1 MAAKPRTQKPRKNRQ
16 QYGNPPY
23 NGPMSNPATPI
34 QLRPYQQQA
43 VQATIE
49 YFRQTSAPATIV
61 LPTGAGKSLVIA
73 ELARLAKRRI
83 LVLAH
88 VKELV
93 QQNHSKY
100 LAYGLQASVFAAGLN
115 RKEAETQVVFGSV
128 QSVARNLQRFAD
140 AFSLIIIDECHRVS
154 LDENSEYQKI
164 IATLRQ
170 YNPDLKVLGLTAT
183 PYRLDT
189 GWVYQKHLP
198 EKCVRTTEE
207 TPFSACIYELPLR
220 YMVDNDYLTAIEWL
234 DAPVALYDF
243 EQLRPS
249 ASGYYSEADLNRV
262 VLKSKRATAQITEQI
277 IAQAKARQGV
287 MIFAASVAHAKE
299 IIGYLPP
306 ECSAIITG
314 DMHQRA
320 RDSVITAFKQQ
331 QIKFLVNVSVLT
343 TGFDAPHVDLIAVLR
358 PTESVGLYQQIVG
371 RGLRL
376 SPGKE
381 NCLVLDYAGNNH
393 DLFRPQ
399 ISDVKPDSDSEIV
412 EVPCPVC
419 QHINHFWG
427 KTSGDDLIE
436 HYGRRCQGLI
446 ENSAGEPVQ
455 CDFRYRF
462 KECAQ
467 CGAENDIAARQCHQC
482 ATLLVDPDDK
492 LKAALQL
499 KDAMVLRCSGM
510 QLSPATGKGQSERLK
525 ITYFDEDGA
534 ELQEYF
540 HFDTHAQQRAFYHK
554 FCRLH
559 AIERHQP
566 PQFTTATEAVAQQ
579 QRFRHP
585 DFVIARQE
593 KRYWRITEKLFDY
606 EGRYRR
612 ANEL

>member
-1 MAAKPRTQKPRKNRQ
+1 MN
-16 QYGNPPY
+16 NPV
-23 NGPMSNPATPI
+23 SSI

-49 YFRQTSAPATIV
+49 HFRQTSAPATIV

-93 QQNHSKY
+93 EQNHSKY
-100 LAYGLQASVFAAGLN
+100 LNYGLQASVFAAGLN
-115 RKEAETQVVFGSV
+115 RKEAETLVVFGSV
-128 QSVARNLQRFAD
+128 QSVARNLEHFAD
-140 AFSLIIIDECHRVS
+140 EFSLIIIDECHRVS

-164 IATLRQ
+164 IASLRQ

-198 EKCVRTTEE
+198 EKLVRTTEK

-220 YMVDNDYLTAIEWL
+220 YMIDNDYLTPIEWL

-249 ASGYYSEADLNRV
+249 ASGYYSETELNRV
-262 VLKSKRATAQITEQI
+262 VLNSKRATAQITEQI
-277 IAQAKARQGV
+277 IAQAQTRQGV

-299 IIGYLPP
+299 IIGYLPS

-381 NCLVLDYAGNNH
+381 NCLVLDYAGNSH

-399 ISDVKPDSDSEIV
+399 ISDAKPDSDSEIV

-419 QHINHFWG
+419 QFTNHFWG
-427 KTSGDDLIE
+427 KTDADGDLVE

-446 ENSAGEPVQ
+446 ENSENELTQ

-462 KECAQ
+462 KECDQ

-482 ATLLVDPDDK
+482 GKLLVDPDDK

-499 KDAMVLRCSGM
+499 RDAMVLRCSGM
-510 QLSPATGKGQSERLK
+510 QLTVEEGKVQNQRLK

-540 HFDTHAQQRAFYHK
+540 HFDTPAQQGAFYHK
-554 FCRLH
+554 YCRLH
-559 AIERHQP
+559 AIDRHQP
-566 PQFTTATEAVAQQ
+566 PRFKSAVEAVSQQ
-579 QRFRHP
+579 QLFRHP
-585 DFVIARQE
+585 DFVIGRKE
-593 KRYWRITEKLFDY
+593 KRYWRITDKLFDY

>member
-1 MAAKPRTQKPRKNRQ
+1 MNITKPT
-16 QYGNPPY
+16 
-23 NGPMSNPATPI
+23 I

-43 VQATIE
+43 VKATIE
-49 YFRQTSAPATIV
+49 HFRRSSEPATIV

-93 QQNHSKY
+93 EQNHSKY

-128 QSVARNLQRFAD
+128 QSVARNLDRFAD

-154 LDENSEYQKI
+154 LNESSEYQNI
-164 IATLRQ
+164 ISSLRQ
-170 YNPDLKVLGLTAT
+170 HNPDLKVLGLTAT

-189 GWVYQKHLP
+189 GWIYQTHTQ
-198 EKCVRTTEE
+198 EKCVRTTEA
-207 TPFSACIYELPLR
+207 TPFNACIYELPLR
-220 YMVDNDYLTAIEWL
+220 YMIDNGYLTSIEWL

-249 ASGYYSEADLNRV
+249 ASGYYNETDLNRV
-262 VLKSKRATAQITEQI
+262 VLNSKRATAQITEQI
-277 IAQAKARQGV
+277 IAQAETRQGV

-381 NCLVLDYAGNNH
+381 NCLVLDYAGNRH

-399 ISDVKPDSDSEIV
+399 ISDAKPDSDSDIV

-419 QHINHFWG
+419 EHMNHFWG
-427 KTSGDDLIE
+427 KTDADGDLIE

-446 ENSAGEPVQ
+446 ENDAGELQQ

-462 KECAQ
+462 KECDQ

-482 ATLLVDPDDK
+482 EKLLVDPDDK

-499 KDAMVLRCSGM
+499 RDAMVLRCSGM
-510 QLSPATGKGQSERLK
+510 QFSAEDNKGKQRLK
-525 ITYFDEDGA
+525 ISYFDEDGA
-534 ELQEYF
+534 ELTEYF
-540 HFDTHAQQRAFYHK
+540 YFDTPAQLGAFYHK

-559 AIERHQP
+559 AVDRRSTVRINTITDAISHQ
-566 PQFTTATEAVAQQ
+566 
-579 QRFRHP
+579 RLFRHP
-585 DFVIARQE
+585 DFVIGRKE
-593 KRYWRITEKLFDY
+593 KRYWRVTDKLFDY